1 MVSSC
6 NINSFLRIYFKPVI
20 LYSLLIL
27 SVILNKYYNLSFLT
41 PLVLLS
47 PLIFVDLKSLNLT
60 SKWSFS
66 LILIIPALFFQDLH
80 STLNHLSIALSE
92 EIFFRVY
99 LMSFFSNFITSILF
113 TIPHILLYGDL
124 HSFLV
129 FFPSLIYGLVYQKS
143 KSFILVAVLH
153 FLSNIIYSIFI
164 SNSDIIN
171 RGL

>member
-1 MVSSC
+1 MKRY
-6 NINSFLRIYFKPVI
+6 IAPTFLYLVLIFSI
-20 LYSLLIL
+20 LI
-27 SVILNKYYNLSFLT
+27 NKYYNFSFLT

-47 PLIFVDLKSLNLT
+47 PLIFIDLKSLNLT

-66 LILIIPALFFQDLH
+66 LILIIPVLFFQDLH
-80 STLNHLSIALSE
+80 STLNQLSIALSE
-92 EIFFRVY
+92 ELFFRVY